1 MCEIQSQNNGDIRI
15 VCVEKRT
22 GKLNIFFSNKNG
34 PERGRRIHAQCV
46 QWFLASLHPAPTMYI
61 YILCDVV
68 QHIIQKSRKCGKKPS
83 KYMSE
88 RYIYVCG
95 CRPYCEVWN
104 VNLKFWLW
112 INHFQVLRVLGAL
125 YVLSHIA
132 PSSKRNKRFWWNALQ
147 NLRPVFGLIHAWLL
161 NDCKEKHLINIS
173 MEC

>member
-1 MCEIQSQNNGDIRI
+1 MGTFVS
-15 VCVEKRT
+15 CVWKKGQE
-22 GKLNIFFSNKNG
+22 NWIFFSNKNG

-46 QWFLASLHPAPTMYI
+46 QWFLASLHPTPLCMYI
-61 YILCDVV
+61 YIMCDVV

-132 PSSKRNKRFWWNALQ
+132 PSSKRNKRFWWNALH
-147 NLRPVFGLIHAWLL
+147 NLTCFWIIHDWWMTV
-161 NDCKEKHLINIS
+161 KKSIS
-173 MEC
+173 